1 MQADSTMTGALVHR
15 FRSHAGP
22 RLAWA
27 LILLIAVSA
36 LEAAGLVTLMPIIEQ
51 IGLGPVQLGGRI
63 GSGWRTLFHWA
74 GAAPS
79 FEALLAG
86 FAGLLTVQSILKRL
100 SDRLNSELETG
111 FTTRLRTDVFKALIQ
126 SNWLFFTRLRTAEVT
141 RTLTQDVDHAGL
153 AAQQTLALA
162 SLVALALIHGT
173 MALIC
178 SVPLTL
184 LAIASGLV
192 VALAMRPFNRR
203 SYRAGVTGQELRRE
217 LNHSISEHL
226 AGFKVAKSHGRGE
239 QHRELF
245 RRTTAKLAAHQVR
258 SRELTGV
265 SRSVFEISGWLALI
279 AFLLAAVRWAQVGTG
294 QLVLMVFIFTRLL
307 PRIGAIQSSW
317 QQILNQLPAF
327 AATKSLLERLEA
339 AREPVPSSGNRIEL
353 QHALSVQRV
362 TFAYDPEGSRRAVH
376 EVSLRIP
383 ARQMTAVVGASG
395 SGKSTLADLMLGLL
409 TPADG
414 EIAVDGQT
422 LTGPVLA
429 DWRNSIG
436 YVPQEPFLFHDTV
449 RANLLWSKPDATDG
463 ELHAALK
470 TAAADAFV
478 ARLPQ
483 GLDTV
488 VGDRGV
494 RLSGGERQ
502 RLTLARA
509 LLRRPTFLLLDEAT
523 SSLDTANERF
533 VQEAIDH
540 LHGEVTLVVIAHRL
554 STVQQADKVVVVD
567 HGRVVES
574 GTPEELSRN
583 EGGTYWHLMQASM
596 QRLS

>member
-1 MQADSTMTGALVHR
+1 MTAALFHR
-15 FRSHAGP
+15 FRRHAGP
-22 RLAWA
+22 RLVWA
-27 LILLIAVSA
+27 LCLLIAVSL

-51 IGLGPVQLGGRI
+51 LGLGPVQLGGRI
-63 GSGWRTLFHWA
+63 GNGWRTLFQVA
-74 GAAPS
+74 GVTPS
-79 FEALLAG
+79 FESLLAG
-86 FAGLLTVQSILKRL
+86 FAGLLIVQSLLKRI

-111 FTTRLRTDVFKALIQ
+111 FATRLRTDLYTALMQ
-126 SNWLFFTRLRTAEVT
+126 ANWLSFTRLKAAEVT
-141 RTLTQDVDHAGL
+141 RTLTQDVDHASL
-153 AAQQTLALA
+153 AAQQGLALA

-173 MALIC
+173 MALVC

-184 LAIASGLV
+184 LAIASGLL

-203 SYRAGVTGQELRRE
+203 SHQAGVTGQELRRQ

-239 QHRELF
+239 QHGELF
-245 RRTTAKLAAHQVR
+245 RRTTAKLADHQVR
-258 SRELTGV
+258 SRQLTGV
-265 SRSVFEISGWLALI
+265 SRSVFEIAGWLALM
-279 AFLLAAVRWAQVGTG
+279 AFLVAAVRWARVGTG

-307 PRIGAIQSSW
+307 PRIGAIQSTW
-317 QQILNQLPAF
+317 QQILNQLPAY
-327 AATKSLLERLEA
+327 AATQSLLERLEA
-339 AREPVPSSGNRIEL
+339 ARESVPSSGNRIEL

-376 EVSLRIP
+376 QVSLRIP
-383 ARQMTAVVGASG
+383 ARQMTAVVGPSG

-409 TPADG
+409 TPAEG
-414 EIAVDGQT
+414 EISVDGQP
-422 LTGPVLA
+422 LNGGVLA

-449 RANLLWSKPDATDG
+449 RANLLWSKPDATDD
-463 ELHAALK
+463 ELHAVLR
-470 TAAADAFV
+470 TAAADTFV

-483 GLDTV
+483 GLDTI

-509 LLRRPTFLLLDEAT
+509 LLRRPTLLLLDEAT

-533 VQEAIDH
+533 VQEAIDR
-540 LHGEVTLVVIAHRL
+540 LHGELTLVVIAHRL
-554 STVQQADKVVVVD
+554 STVQQADQVVVLD
-567 HGRVVES
+567 HGHLVES
-574 GTPEELSRN
+574 GTPDELSRK
-583 EGGTYWHLMQASM
+583 EGGAYRHLMQANAPRPS
-596 QRLS
+596 